1 MVTGDACKP
10 SRSIAFSLFNMP
22 VDSLHR
28 AVTNHSQLIS
38 LVAIHRTGNQTVAE
52 FESRIIA
59 ILAILLNSSTARK
72 LPTFQ
77 MRFRALSQRFRLVVL
92 GGTRTHYPQ
101 IMSLLLYPNELP
113 NIWLTERIRTFVH
126 GVNLHCS
133 NHSSHNQVGVGPFI

>member
-1 MVTGDACKP
+1 
-10 SRSIAFSLFNMP
+10 MP
-22 VDSLHR
+22 VNSLHR

-38 LVAIHRTGNQTVAE
+38 LVAIHRTGNQTGAE

-59 ILAILLNSSTARK
+59 ILAILLNSSTARE

-101 IMSLLLYPNELP
+101 IMSLLL
-113 NIWLTERIRTFVH
+113 
-126 GVNLHCS
+126 
-133 NHSSHNQVGVGPFI
+133 